1 MELDTLQEALGDLPD
16 SKREDAGR
24 LSEDSYARALAT
36 LGSLVDGD
44 LPLQVFLEQLLP
56 VLTKVLG
63 ATGGVVWLKAQGAPG
78 AVFGVRYQLDGILNT
93 ASQQKKHDRLV
104 QIAWQQRQPML
115 AEPTSTSEDDT
126 NQGTDESNAYRL
138 GAEGESSLESS
149 AADES
154 ANANPTDHMLLFGP
168 ILHAGESIALLEI
181 LFPEPK
187 KTLTQAE
194 KRLYLRVIQLFAERI
209 YLGLKKR
216 MMMPEPTLQRAVEQM
231 AELQGQIQ
239 SLQSQMVRSIEQTLQ
254 QFHGWSFGSLRE
266 NQALAKLIHQL
277 LDSHGLRVQCP
288 ECGNPAILRC
298 LRAGNAKHGAFVFDH
313 YLETGRT
320 FHGGPTT
327 VPLIKVVKKPAR
339 RTAVNNSA

>member
-1 MELDTLQEALGDLPD
+1 MELETLQEALGDLPN
-16 SKREDAGR
+16 SKREDAGQPSNDR
-24 LSEDSYARALAT
+24 SAEALAE

-56 VLTKVLG
+56 VLSRMLG
-63 ATGGVVWLKAQGAPG
+63 ASGGVVWLKAQGAPG
-78 AVFGVRYQLDGILNT
+78 AVFGIRYQLDGILNT
-93 ASQQKKHDRLV
+93 VSQQKKHDRLV

-115 AEPTSTSEDDT
+115 AEPTATSENETHQSDA
-126 NQGTDESNAYRL
+126 ESEAPRL
-138 GAEGESSLESS
+138 GGGEVSPRNPTAEEP
-149 AADES
+149 AT
-154 ANANPTDHMLLFGP
+154 ANPTDHMLLFGP
-168 ILHAGESIALLEI
+168 ILHAGESIALLEM
-181 LFPEPK
+181 LFPESK
-187 KTLTQAE
+187 KKLSQAE

-231 AELQGQIQ
+231 TDLQGQIQ

-254 QFHGWSFGSLRE
+254 QFQGWSFGSLRE
-266 NQALAKLIHQL
+266 NQALAKLIHQM

-339 RTAVNNSA
+339 RTAINSSA